1 MAKDYL
7 GNDIH
12 IGDAVLS
19 FGGGYPMRGIVEKVN
34 PERSRINMSVD
45 NSFKENGVSRP
56 FHVTNLANDRMVVVD
71 IKKNKAVVLHSIEN
85 MEL

>member
-34 PERSRINMSVD
+34 PERSRINMNVD
-45 NSFKENGVSRP
+45 NSFKEDGELHSWN
-56 FHVTNLANDRMVVVD
+56 VTNLANDRMVVID
-71 IKKNKAVVLHSIEN
+71 IKKNKAVVLHNIEN